1 VPEAAYGYDP
11 AGNVISDAQRSFTY
25 NAFNLPAMVTGA
37 EGAEQAISYVGGTAF
52 SRTNQDGEIRYYLDG
67 LEVFKDKPAS
77 YSFAEGRLAFRDG
90 EAHFQYR
97 IADHLGNT
105 VVLFEDENDDGL
117 ITDNPND
124 PEASEVLQRKLYYPF
139 GMELRGT
146 SPVRPV
152 VAQRYAYNGKELVE
166 GIGLYDYGARWYD
179 PVVGRWTSVDPLAGM
194 YSAWSPYNYVLGNP
208 ILHTDPDGRS
218 VDGEYYNSNGALI
231 FDDGVDDDKVYLTT
245 QAAVDDASSFEL
257 NESTTGHIIRGSNDT
272 YDLGAKNDFGL
283 IQLTGMGNPNILNNS
298 NTEDSYSYTDS
309 NGNRVSS
316 GQHGDDWVSPSTGA
330 AFMDAVNSMA
340 ADWGGAIEVIVN
352 DGSAYNPSY
361 NLGHASSGGH
371 SNGSAVDFRFLT
383 ILSGGSNNLN
393 GLSSPN
399 QYMTES
405 FVQKLSSRGFGKHY
419 TDKGTIKGT
428 THASGH
434 ADHVHSE
441 Q

>member
-1 VPEAAYGYDP
+1 LQKFGLIDKLTYTYPANSSQLEKINDEASEPDAQPFGFPVPEAAYGYDP
-11 AGNVISDAQRSFTY
+11 AGNVISDAQRSLTY

-105 VVLFEDENDDGL
+105 VVLFEDKNDDGL

-179 PVVGRWTSVDPLAGM
+179 PVVGRWTSVDPLAGKFV
-194 YSAWSPYNYVLGNP
+194 SESPYNYAGNSP
-208 ILHTDPDGRS
+208 
-218 VDGEYYNSNGALI
+218 V
-231 FDDGVDDDKVYLTT
+231 
-245 QAAVDDASSFEL
+245 
-257 NESTTGHIIRGSNDT
+257 
-272 YDLGAKNDFGL
+272 
-283 IQLTGMGNPNILNNS
+283 MNI
-298 NTEDSYSYTDS
+298 D
-309 NGNRVSS
+309 V
-316 GQHGDDWVSPSTGA
+316 
-330 AFMDAVNSMA
+330 
-340 ADWGGAIEVIVN
+340 GGAYKLPAHFIQKYPHF
-352 DGSAYNPSY
+352 ARY
-361 NLGHASSGGH
+361 LGL
-371 SNGSAVDFRFLT
+371 D
-383 ILSGGSNNLN
+383 
-393 GLSSPN
+393 
-399 QYMTES
+399 E
-405 FVQKLSSRGFGKHY
+405 K
-419 TDKGTIKGT
+419 
-428 THASGH
+428 
-434 ADHVHSE
+434 
-441 Q
+441 

>member
-1 VPEAAYGYDP
+1 
-11 AGNVISDAQRSFTY
+11 
-25 NAFNLPAMVTGA
+25 
-37 EGAEQAISYVGGTAF
+37 
-52 SRTNQDGEIRYYLDG
+52 
-67 LEVFKDKPAS
+67 
-77 YSFAEGRLAFRDG
+77 
-90 EAHFQYR
+90 
-97 IADHLGNT
+97 
-105 VVLFEDENDDGL
+105 
-117 ITDNPND
+117 
-124 PEASEVLQRKLYYPF
+124 
-139 GMELRGT
+139 
-146 SPVRPV
+146 
-152 VAQRYAYNGKELVE
+152 
-166 GIGLYDYGARWYD
+166 
-179 PVVGRWTSVDPLAGM
+179 VDPLAGM